1 MAKTKF
7 YYNSHTQKYEK
18 VKANSW
24 KRVLHLTGFLS
35 CSFVFAALILFFGFT
50 YLDSP
55 QEKELKRELSK
66 MTLQYNIMQDR
77 LTQVDTVLK
86 GIQDRDDN
94 IYRVIFE
101 AEPISEDIRTAGF
114 GGTDRYENLKNF
126 RNSDIMIA
134 NTKKIDELANS
145 LLVQSKS
152 FDELNSLAKS
162 KTEMMAS
169 IPAIQPLSG
178 NNLHRGISGFG
189 SRLHPIYKI
198 RKMHTGIDF
207 AAPKGTP
214 VYATGNGKVSKAG
227 SDHGYGKH
235 IEVDH
240 GYGYKTLYA
249 HLNKFSAK
257 QGTKIKRGD
266 LIGYV
271 GNTGS
276 STGPHLHYE
285 VIKDGKSVNPVNFF
299 YNDLTPAEYAK
310 MIKVSGQINQSF
322 D

>member
-7 YYNSHTQKYEK
+7 YYNSHTLKYEK
-18 VKANSW
+18 VKASTW
-24 KRVLHLTGFLS
+24 KKILRLTGFLS
-35 CSFVFAALILFFGFT
+35 CAFVFATLLLFLGFT

-55 QEKELKRELSK
+55 KEKELKRELNR
-66 MTLQYNIMQDR
+66 MTLQYDILQNR
-77 LTQVDTVLK
+77 LSQVDAILK
-86 GIQDRDDN
+86 DMQDRDDN

-101 AEPISEDIRTAGF
+101 ADPIPHDIRKAGF
-114 GGTDRYENLKNF
+114 GGVDRYENLRNFKN
-126 RNSDIMIA
+126 SEIMIKSA
-134 NTKKIDELANS
+134 KRLDELASS
-145 LLVQSKS
+145 LYVQSKS
-152 FDELNSLAKS
+152 FNELSSLAKS
-162 KTEMMAS
+162 KSEMILS

-178 NNLHRGISGFG
+178 KNLRRGISGFG

-198 RKMHTGIDF
+198 RKMHKGIDF
-207 AAPKGTP
+207 SAPIGTP
-214 VYATGNGKVSKAG
+214 VYATGNGKVIAQS

-235 IEVDH
+235 IEINH

-249 HLNKFSAK
+249 HLSKFAVK
-257 QGTKIKRGD
+257 KGQRVKRGD

-285 VIKDGKSVNPVNFF
+285 VNKNGITVNPVNFF
-299 YNDLTPAEYAK
+299 YNDLTPTEYSK
-310 MIKVSGQINQSF
+310 MLKASAQINQSF